1 MSEITTTFKDGYTIK
16 HCYFTYSCTFVC
28 LGLLSY
34 IQTLKDSELK
44 TKLIKFLQ
52 VRAIYAFGGIYFQSD
67 PKHIRELL
75 KPLEPY
81 MQKVSLNIKIA
92 LHTEIL

>member
-16 HCYFTYSCTFVC
+16 HYYFAYSCTFVC

-44 TKLIKFLQ
+44 TKLIEFLQ
-52 VRAIYAFGGIYFQSD
+52 VRAIYMPLVVYIFNLTQSISESFSN
-67 PKHIRELL
+67 P
-75 KPLEPY
+75 
-81 MQKVSLNIKIA
+81 
-92 LHTEIL
+92 